1 MCAQVMVCLTAAG
14 SDPSAPQVYLK
25 MWIAHTFRDLLK
37 QRFLD
42 FLELC
47 RLDDVE
53 NLLNFPQEHD
63 LMISTAVKRGRVRSC
78 SVTVGADR
86 RNTSFW
92 LQVFGQNF
100 RSPRI
105 TCTHDRK
112 SILKR
117 QQSVSVGGCE
127 RYFLYTIY

>member
-1 MCAQVMVCLTAAG
+1 MWWMQLCYIMSAEVKVRLTAVG
-14 SDPSAPQVYLK
+14 SALSVSHVYLK

-63 LMISTAVKRGRVRSC
+63 LMISKEMQEMQEVEWGATQWGCKLTA
-78 SVTVGADR
+78 
-86 RNTSFW
+86 
-92 LQVFGQNF
+92 
-100 RSPRI
+100 
-105 TCTHDRK
+105 
-112 SILKR
+112 
-117 QQSVSVGGCE
+117 
-127 RYFLYTIY
+127 

>member
-1 MCAQVMVCLTAAG
+1 MRLKAAG
-14 SDPSAPQVYLK
+14 SALSVSHVYLK

-63 LMISTAVKRGRVRSC
+63 LMISKETQEV
-78 SVTVGADR
+78 
-86 RNTSFW
+86 
-92 LQVFGQNF
+92 
-100 RSPRI
+100 
-105 TCTHDRK
+105 
-112 SILKR
+112 
-117 QQSVSVGGCE
+117 E
-127 RYFLYTIY
+127 